1 VARKKKQKSYGL
13 GDALSSAVT
22 TGLVGSVGMKGGTGA
37 LVQGAAAVGG
47 SDKLSPE
54 MTKAL
59 KKSMGATDV
68 DLINPRSMLPPQA
81 SHADVLR
88 SSGAIPKREGLGLR
102 ASAPGR
108 RRRLISVPHKAMAL
122 AEGTGP
128 VSHELGHLTGKGLSI
143 NNKAWHKA
151 YMLGRGPL
159 PLLGGLAAGFVAGSK
174 GKKTE
179 SMGATAR
186 RGAGYGAVAG
196 LVGGSPTIIEEG
208 RATVRG
214 LKHLR
219 RIGVKGGRFWRAA
232 GGMALAGATYPL
244 ALGGVGAM
252 AGAGTAPFRRV
263 TKAKKS

>member
-1 VARKKKQKSYGL
+1 MARKKKQKSYGL
-13 GDALSSAVT
+13 GDALNSAMT
-22 TGLVGSVGMKGGTGA
+22 TGLVGSLGMKGGTEV

-68 DLINPRSMLPPQA
+68 DLINPRSLLPQGA
-81 SHADVLR
+81 SNADVLR
-88 SSGAIPKREGLGLR
+88 SSGAIPKRQGLSLHVPSSGR
-102 ASAPGR
+102 GR
-108 RRRLISVPHKAMAL
+108 RIRIVSQRATAL

-143 NNKAWHKA
+143 NNKAWNKA

-159 PLLGGLAAGFVAGSK
+159 PLLGGIAAGFVAGSK
-174 GKKTE
+174 GKKNE
-179 SMGATAR
+179 SMGVTAR
-186 RGAGYGAVAG
+186 RGAGYGAIAG

-219 RIGVKGGRFWRAA
+219 RIGVRGGRFWRAA
-232 GGMALAGATYPL
+232 GGMALAGASYPL
-244 ALGGVGAM
+244 ALGGVGAI
-252 AGAGTAPFRRV
+252 AGAGVAPFRRV
-263 TKAKKS
+263 TKTEKS